1 MFLALLQLF
10 GHPHQITGNN
20 DKWVINNEKIY
31 PVYRNEAHLDP
42 IINDEINKN
51 ALFDKY
57 QYSYSLEPY
66 KSFIANKNVLI
77 QRNIAFKKLIDSK
90 NQIESLLDSIYN
102 KHISKHR
109 RYNKKYI
116 KIKFDFKNKKR
127 VLENNLNNINSYLN
141 SGHSLILFDG
151 EKIKFSST
159 RKNPLKLELN
169 DKVFTFLPKEY
180 VYNKNDMTIN
190 DSFNELIIEDIDA
203 IDSLKIHDMILN
215 KTLEIEKDYS
225 ILRVN

>member
-1 MFLALLQLF
+1 M
-10 GHPHQITGNN
+10 
-20 DKWVINNEKIY
+20 
-31 PVYRNEAHLDP
+31 
-42 IINDEINKN
+42 
-51 ALFDKY
+51 
-57 QYSYSLEPY
+57 
-66 KSFIANKNVLI
+66 
-77 QRNIAFKKLIDSK
+77 
-90 NQIESLLDSIYN
+90 
-102 KHISKHR
+102 
-109 RYNKKYI
+109 
-116 KIKFDFKNKKR
+116 
-127 VLENNLNNINSYLN
+127 ENNLNNINSYLN

-190 DSFNELIIEDIDA
+190 DSFNEFIIEDIDV